1 MVSKKKIRNAMMDL
15 GELLKA
21 YSAKLFDLI
30 LPRFCCSC
38 KIKLTTKED
47 TICKSC
53 FSKIQVA
60 SEERLKREFERK
72 FLNKNFISDFFSPFV
87 FEKDKE
93 LQHAIHSLKYNNKF
107 HVGIYLG
114 KVLAFKIQTNRP
126 DWKIDLIVPI
136 PLHKLKKAERG
147 YNQSYYI
154 AKGISK
160 ILKVPCPDSIVKR
173 NKYTESQTTMTL
185 TERQENI
192 SDAFKISNSNAV
204 KGKSILLVDDVI
216 TTGATISECG
226 KILLDANAKKIYAAS
241 IAIAD

>member
-1 MVSKKKIRNAMMDL
+1 MIAM
-15 GELLKA
+15 GEIKN
-21 YSAKLFDLI
+21 YSTKLFDLI

-38 KIKLTTKED
+38 KIKLTVNED
-47 TICKSC
+47 TICQNC
-53 FSKIQVA
+53 FSKIQRA

-72 FLNKNFISDFFSPFV
+72 FLNKNFISDFFAPFV

-93 LQHAIHSLKYNNKF
+93 LQNVIHSLKYQNKF
-107 HVGIYLG
+107 QVGIFLG
-114 KVLAFKIQTNRP
+114 KVLAQNIQLNRSN
-126 DWKIDLIVPI
+126 WQIDLIIPI
-136 PLHKLKKAERG
+136 PLHQLKKAERG

-160 ILKVPCPDSIVKR
+160 FLSVPCSDRIVKR
-173 NKYTESQTTMTL
+173 KKYTESQTTMTL

-192 SDAFKISNSNAV
+192 SDAFKIRNKNAV
-204 KGKSILLVDDVI
+204 KGKNILLIDDVI

-226 KILLDANAKKIYAAS
+226 NVILKSGAKNIFSAS